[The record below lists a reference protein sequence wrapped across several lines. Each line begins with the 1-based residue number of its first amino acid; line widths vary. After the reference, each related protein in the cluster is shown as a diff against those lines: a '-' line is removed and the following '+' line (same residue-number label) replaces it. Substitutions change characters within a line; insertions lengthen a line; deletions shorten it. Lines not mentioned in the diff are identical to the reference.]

1 MVESEE
7 KFDGILLALAQQHP
21 DGIIELLD
29 TFFSFLARKTDFYTG
44 APPEVGEKMVL
55 EKFKKYQKVAYA
67 EDEKKK
73 AEREEQERRKEE
85 RRKKKEMEEKE
96 AANQP
101 KIKELTDEEA
111 DALEKKLAAKSE
123 NSPVQSPKEEK
134 EQEKKEKG
142 EEEEDEDSKGKI
154 KPNAGN
160 GCDLENYR
168 WTQTLQEVE
177 VVIPLNL
184 KVKSRDVVVEYGRKT
199 IKAGLRNAPPI
210 LQGELYNEIKVEE
223 CNWYLDNGSAVVL
236 SLEKINKMEWWGR
249 LVLSDP
255 EINTQKV
262 APEPSKLGDLDGET
276 RGMVEKMMYD
286 QRQKEMGKPTSDEQK
301 KQEVLKK
308 FMEQHPEMDFS
319 KCKFN

>member
-111 DALEKKLAAKSE
+111 DALEKKLAAVNMDTE
-123 NSPVQSPKEEK
+123 TAAEK
-134 EQEKKEKG
+134 LCFHQMIFSSG
-142 EEEEDEDSKGKI
+142 WWGV
-154 KPNAGN
+154 N
-160 GCDLENYR
+160 
-168 WTQTLQEVE
+168 
-177 VVIPLNL
+177 
-184 KVKSRDVVVEYGRKT
+184 
-199 IKAGLRNAPPI
+199 
-210 LQGELYNEIKVEE
+210 
-223 CNWYLDNGSAVVL
+223 L
-236 SLEKINKMEWWGR
+236 SLCTITLIPTHSNARPERLISDLRCFIAIINKMEWWGR